1 MDCHVVHAIP
11 GRLRIRVEPA
21 KVFDD
26 GSDDLRALL
35 KDRPGVRDVRLN
47 PRCRSLIVAYDLDV
61 VQADD
66 LLDLLRGFSRQ
77 RPSRPPAPP
86 KPRPVPERAPAF
98 TSGRSLRL
106 SGAALVLGL
115 LRGTSPV
122 PWLVAAAAIP
132 IYKRALAALAR
143 ETNRL
148 NVDVLDASAITI
160 LALRGRFGTT
170 AVMVGLISA
179 GDLLRDLT
187 RQRSRRAIA
196 GLYGTLTPTAWLLRD
211 GKMARVDA
219 EAVAEGDEVIV
230 YPGECIPADGT
241 ILAGAATV
249 DQKMLTGEPL
259 PVAKGPGDEALAG
272 TVLIEGKLS
281 VRVERAWARTTTARV
296 IRLILDAPANETR
309 AQRYGEVFA
318 DRIVPWSFLAAGA
331 TLLATAR
338 VEAAASLLM
347 IDFGTGIRIAASTTV
362 LAAMVE
368 AAREG
373 ILIKGGRHL
382 ERLAEVDVVIFDKTG
397 TLTSGSPEIV
407 EVDPHGARFTRDQV
421 LALAAAVEDRL
432 THPVARAVVAE
443 ARRRGIAI
451 PERRDSQYTIGKG
464 VRASVGGMVVSVGSR
479 RFLETSGIILNEG
492 PEQLAGGE
500 DATTSCLF
508 VAVDGELAGR
518 LVYRDALR
526 PEAPG
531 VVRALRRRGI
541 EHIVM
546 VTGDDAAVAAAIA
559 ERVGITR
566 VVARAL
572 PEQKAA
578 IVESFQRR
586 GLTVAVVGD
595 GINDSLGLMR
605 ADVGIAVHGGADVAR
620 ETADVALLE
629 ESLWKIP
636 QAIDLARRSMRLI
649 RQNWAVN
656 FYPNCT
662 AVLLTVLGFS
672 GPITTTLIH
681 NGAALASTL
690 NALRPLLGRSD
701 RRSGH
706 GAGPSPRVEGRSGLG
721 RPA

>member
-1 MDCHVVHAIP
+1 MDCHPVHAIP
-11 GRLRIRVEPA
+11 GRLRIRVEPPEIRT
-21 KVFDD
+21 D
-26 GSDDLRALL
+26 GSDDLRTLL
-35 KDRPGVRDVRLN
+35 EGRPGIRDVRLN
-47 PRCRSLIVAYDLDV
+47 PRCRSLIVAYDPDV

-66 LLDLLRGFSRQ
+66 LLDLLRESSRR
-77 RPSRPPAPP
+77 RPASPTAPPIPRPAPE
-86 KPRPVPERAPAF
+86 RVPASTP
-98 TSGRSLRL
+98 GRSLRL
-106 SGAALVLGL
+106 AGAALVLGL
-115 LRGTSPV
+115 VRGTSPV
-122 PWLVAAAAIP
+122 PWLIAAAAIP

-160 LALRGRFGTT
+160 LALRGRSGTT
-170 AVMVGLISA
+170 AVMVGLISL

-196 GLYGTLTPTAWLLRD
+196 GLYGTLTPTAWLIRD
-211 GKMARVDA
+211 GITTRVDA
-219 EAVAEGDEVIV
+219 EAVAEGDEVVI

-241 ILAGAATV
+241 VLAGAATV

-281 VRVERAWARTTTARV
+281 MRVERAWARTTTARV

-318 DRIVPWSFLAAGA
+318 DRVVPWSFLGAGA
-331 TLLATAR
+331 TLLATGR

-368 AAREG
+368 AARAG

-382 ERLAEVDVVIFDKTG
+382 ERLAEVDVVVFDKTG
-397 TLTSGSPEIV
+397 TLTLGFPEIV
-407 EVDPHGARFTRDQV
+407 AIEPRGPRFTRERV

-451 PERRDSQYTIGKG
+451 PERWDAQYTIGMG
-464 VRASVGGMVVSVGSR
+464 VRATVGGAVVSVGSR
-479 RFLETSGIILNEG
+479 RFLVTSGIVLDEG
-492 PEQLAGGE
+492 PERLAGGE

-518 LVYRDALR
+518 LFYRDALR

-531 VVRALRRRGI
+531 VVRSLRRRGI

-620 ETADVALLE
+620 ETADVVLLE

-649 RQNWAVN
+649 RQNWALN

-662 AVLLTVLGFS
+662 AVLLTVLGLS

-690 NALRPLLGRSD
+690 NALRPLAGRSV

-706 GAGPSPRVEGRSGLG
+706 GAGPSPRVEGRPGLG
-721 RPA
+721 GPA